1 MLLIYGKR
9 DLLQFSIHTET
20 QVYTF
25 LWLFTVVAAFWS
37 SSMDLNKGVRLM
49 FLSEISTFKSFV
61 YVCYSRIQFIM
72 FVFATK
78 PQ

>member
-1 MLLIYGKR
+1 
-9 DLLQFSIHTET
+9 
-20 QVYTF
+20 
-25 LWLFTVVAAFWS
+25 LFTVVAAFWS